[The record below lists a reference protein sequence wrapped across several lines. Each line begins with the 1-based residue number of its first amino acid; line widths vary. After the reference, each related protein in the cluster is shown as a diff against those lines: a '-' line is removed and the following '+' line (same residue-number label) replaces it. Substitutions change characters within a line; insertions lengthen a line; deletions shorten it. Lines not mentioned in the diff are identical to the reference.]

1 LVVKDEVAKSQPDA
15 GKLKRW
21 GGRLV
26 EVGKDLGM
34 KVATA
39 EIVHMLAKMFGGL

>member
-1 LVVKDEVAKSQPDA
+1 MVKEEAAKAQPDV

-21 GGRLV
+21 CRRLV
-26 EVGKDLGM
+26 DLGKDLGM

-39 EIVHMLAKMFGGL
+39 EIVHLLAKMFGA